1 MNEILENSFG
11 IKSLV
16 VRQFI
21 IYGLVALI
29 PTSFDFSLMYLLT
42 EFVGV
47 YYMYSLV
54 IAFVIA
60 SVVSYISQKKLTF
73 KNESKKYTNQLF
85 IFFLISLVGLLI
97 NVGIVFGA
105 VECLGLWYIFGKVVA
120 TVVTYVWNFFAHK
133 QITFKKFE

>member
-1 MNEILENSFG
+1 MNEILENNLG

-29 PTSFDFSLMYLLT
+29 PTFVDFSLIYLLT
-42 EFVGV
+42 EFMGV

-60 SVVSYISQKKLTF
+60 SVVSYLSQKRFTF
-73 KNESKKYTNQLF
+73 RNESKKYANQLV
-85 IFFLISLVGLLI
+85 IFFSISLVGLLI
-97 NVGIVFGA
+97 NAGIVFGT
-105 VECLGLWYIFGKVVA
+105 VECLGLWYIFGKIAA
-120 TVVTYVWNFFAHK
+120 TAVTYVWNFFAHK